1 MANEHDLDTNTLAET
16 SNFMAWVAEEPD
28 GEQTYHLEI
37 GQVTVHFF
45 NEEWEEFLGLIKELM

>member
-1 MANEHDLDTNTLAET
+1 MTNEQELDTRTLAES

-28 GEQTYHLEI
+28 GERTYHVEL

-45 NEEWEEFLGLIKELM
+45 NEEWEEFLGLIRELL

>member
-1 MANEHDLDTNTLAET
+1 MTDEHDLDTKTLAES

-28 GEQTYHLEI
+28 GERTYHLEL

-45 NEEWEEFLGLIKELM
+45 NEEWDEFLGLIRELL

>member
-1 MANEHDLDTNTLAET
+1 MTDNQDLDTKTLAES

-28 GEQTYHLEI
+28 GERTYHVEL

-45 NEEWEEFLGLIKELM
+45 SEEWEEFLGLIRELL